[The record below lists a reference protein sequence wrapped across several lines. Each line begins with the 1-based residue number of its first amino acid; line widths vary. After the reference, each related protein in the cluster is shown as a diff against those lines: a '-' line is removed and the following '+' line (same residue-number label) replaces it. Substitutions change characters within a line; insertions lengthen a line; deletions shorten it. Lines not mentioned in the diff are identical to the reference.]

1 MKDKAP
7 TKPASKTKISKV
19 VETTKKSATK
29 SKPARS
35 TALRGSTPEKPRTA
49 IIKTRKRR
57 APKDLAEQ
65 YGAPD
70 KKKPTRKVEVEATPR
85 KRMNAKTRE
94 LRKQVIEPSAEV
106 LQRLTSSGA
115 IASENGD
122 APRTSARR
130 KARPRGWE
138 SHCGKC
144 GTSSRFTKA
153 AGLCARCGT
162 IMIRT

>member
-1 MKDKAP
+1 MKDKV
-7 TKPASKTKISKV
+7 SKKKV
-19 VETTKKSATK
+19 AEIKVANDAKTATK

-35 TALRGSTPEKPRTA
+35 SAARSSTPAEITTA
-49 IIKTRKRR
+49 PIKTRKRR

-70 KKKPTRKVEVEATPR
+70 KKKTERKVEIEEAPR

-106 LQRLTSSGA
+106 LQRLTRSGA
-115 IASENGD
+115 IASDNGD

-162 IMIRT
+162 IMIRA